1 MMGRR
6 DKTMLPI
13 KHKSLMIQG
22 TGSSVGK
29 SVLCAALCRIF
40 TQDGYHVNPF
50 KSQNMSLNSYI
61 TPEGLEMGRAQVM
74 QAEAAGR
81 IPSVMMNPILLKPT
95 SDRKSQVIFKGMVHA
110 NMDAVEY
117 FAFKPQLK
125 AEIRRIHR
133 ELERQSDIVVI
144 EGAGSPAE
152 INLNHEDFVNMGM
165 ARLARAPV
173 LLVGDID
180 KGGVFASLYGTVRL
194 LEQAERRRIKGLIIN
209 KFRGSYEL
217 LEPGLR
223 MLEAKLKIPVLGV
236 TPYFQLDLEEEDGVV
251 DWDRWGV
258 NPRGALEVAVIRL
271 PYMANFTD
279 FNALKRFDDVQLR
292 FVGHPTELGRPDLV
306 IIPGSKST
314 IGDLEYLRRSG
325 MAGRIQAVRQAGGSI
340 FGICGGYQML
350 GMEVNDPGR
359 VETDA
364 AHSPGL
370 GLLPVVTEFK
380 AQKTTSAGGGVDRL
394 FQTPVRGYEI
404 HMGETRITGAAKPL
418 LDLEERN
425 GRAARVDG
433 AVSPDQKVCGTY
445 LHGIFDNSR
454 FTRAFLNQIRRHK
467 GLEPRADCPSDYWQY
482 KETQYD
488 RLAAIVRENLD
499 LAKIYAILG
508 GSHD

>member
-1 MMGRR
+1 MA
-6 DKTMLPI
+6 PI

-40 TQDGYHVNPF
+40 TQDGYNVNPF

-74 QAEAAGR
+74 QAEAAGK
-81 IPSVMMNPILLKPT
+81 IPSVKMNPILLKPT
-95 SDRKSQVIFKGMVHA
+95 SDRKSQVIVMGKVHA

-125 AEIRRIHR
+125 VEIRRIHHQ
-133 ELERQSDIVVI
+133 LERQSDIVVI

-152 INLNHEDFVNMGM
+152 INLNHDDFVNMGM
-165 ARLARAPV
+165 ARMARAPV

-194 LEQAERRRIKGLIIN
+194 LDRVERRRIKGLIIN

-223 MLEAKLKIPVLGV
+223 MLETKLKIPILGV
-236 TPYFQLDLEEEDGVV
+236 TPYFQLDLEEEDGVA
-251 DWDRWGV
+251 DWDQWGA
-258 NPRGALEVAVIRL
+258 NPHGALEVAVIRL

-279 FNALKRFDDVQLR
+279 FNALKRFDDVRLR
-292 FVGHPTELGRPDLV
+292 FVGHHTKLGRPDLV

-325 MAGRIQAVRQAGGSI
+325 IAERIQAFRQAGGYI
-340 FGICGGYQML
+340 LGICGGYQML
-350 GMEVNDPGR
+350 GMEVNDR
-359 VETDA
+359 EQVETSSSRSA
-364 AHSPGL
+364 GL

-380 AQKTTSAGGGVDRL
+380 AVKTTNLATGFDLL

-404 HMGETRITGAAKPL
+404 HMGETRMIGAGEPL
-418 LDLEERN
+418 LELEQRN
-425 GRAARVDG
+425 GRVVKVRDG
-433 AVSPDQKVCGTY
+433 AVSPDQKVYGTY

-454 FTRAFLNQIRRHK
+454 FTRAFLNKIRLHK
-467 GLEPRADCPSDYWQY
+467 GLGARDDYPSDYWHY
-482 KETQYD
+482 KEEQYD
-488 RLAAIVRENLD
+488 QLAAIIRKNLD

-508 GSHD
+508 ESRA

>member
-1 MMGRR
+1 
-6 DKTMLPI
+6 MLPI

-40 TQDGYHVNPF
+40 TQDGYNVNPF
-50 KSQNMSLNSYI
+50 KAQNMSLNSYI

-74 QAEAAGR
+74 QAEAAGQ
-81 IPSVMMNPILLKPT
+81 IPSVQMNPILLKPT
-95 SDRKSQVIFKGMVHA
+95 SDRKSQVIFKGVVHA

-125 AEIRRIHR
+125 TEIRRIHR
-133 ELERQSDIVVI
+133 ELERRSDIVVI

-180 KGGVFASLYGTVRL
+180 RGGVFASLYGTVRL
-194 LEQAERRRIKGLIIN
+194 LERAERRRLKGLIIN
-209 KFRGSYEL
+209 KFRGSFEL

-236 TPYFQLDLEEEDGVV
+236 VPFFQLDLEEEDGVAA
-251 DWDRWGV
+251 WDQWGG
-258 NPRGALEVAVIRL
+258 NPDGALEVVVVRL

-279 FNALKRFDDVQLR
+279 FNALKRFDDVRLR
-292 FVGHPTELGRPDLV
+292 FVKDPAKLGRPDLV

-314 IGDLEYLRRSG
+314 IGDLEYLRRTG
-325 MAGRIQAVRQAGGSI
+325 LAARIQTFRRAGGYI

-359 VETDA
+359 VETFA
-364 AHSPGL
+364 RQSAGL

-380 AQKTTSAGGGVDRL
+380 AVKTTSVSMGVDLL

-404 HMGETRITGAAKPL
+404 HMGETRMVGVAEPL
-418 LDLEERN
+418 LELEQRN
-425 GRAARVDG
+425 GRAVRVRDG
-433 AVSPDQKVCGTY
+433 AVSPDQKVYGTY

-454 FTRAFLNQIRRHK
+454 FTRAFLNEIRRFK
-467 GLEPRADCPSDYWQY
+467 GLGARDDYPSDYWQY
-482 KETQYD
+482 KEEQYD
-488 RLAAIVRENLD
+488 RLAGIVRENLD

-508 GSHD
+508 GPHG